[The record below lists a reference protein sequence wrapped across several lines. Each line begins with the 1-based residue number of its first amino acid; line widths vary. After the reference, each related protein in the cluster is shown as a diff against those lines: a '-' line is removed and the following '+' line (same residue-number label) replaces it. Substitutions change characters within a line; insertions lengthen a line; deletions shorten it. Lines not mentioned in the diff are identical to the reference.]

1 MEEKKQYRKNPGYG
15 AGKNGTGNTGRYD
28 YRKKD
33 GTERT
38 DGGEKPRASFRDGV
52 PQTDPDQLVIGR
64 NAVSE
69 LLKSGRDIDKLWV
82 KKGERVGSLIQ
93 IVGEAIGRG
102 IPVAEVEAS
111 KLDAMAGGLPH
122 QGVIASAALKQYIT
136 VEEMVEAAKASGEKP
151 LILIADCVE
160 DPQNLGAMIRV
171 AECCGAHGVIL
182 PKRHAVGLTGV
193 VGKASA
199 GALEHVPVAKV
210 PNLAQ
215 TVDYLKKEGFWIF
228 AAEAGGQTYYECDMN
243 CAAAIILGSEGNGV
257 SRLLLDKSDAIVS
270 IPMYGRINSLNV
282 SCATAVILNEAARQQ
297 RTGTK

>member
-1 MEEKKQYRKNPGYG
+1 MSDQNKKPYEKKYRGGNGKRADGYG
-15 AGKNGTGNTGRYD
+15 TGYGKE
-28 YRKKD
+28 RKPD
-33 GTERT
+33 REER
-38 DGGEKPRASFRDGV
+38 DRRPDAEERIS
-52 PQTDPDQLVIGR
+52 DQLVIGR

-69 LLKSGRDIDKLWV
+69 LLKSGRDIDKMWV

-102 IPVAEVEAS
+102 IPVAEVDVT

-122 QGVIASAALKQYIT
+122 QGVIASAAAKQYVT
-136 VEEMVEAAKASGEKP
+136 VDEMIAAAKESGEKP

-182 PKRHAVGLTGV
+182 PRRHAVGLTGA

-199 GALEHVPVAKV
+199 GALEHVPVAKAT
-210 PNLAQ
+210 NLAQ
-215 TVDYLKKEGFWIF
+215 VVDQLKKEGFWIF
-228 AAEAGGQTYYECDMN
+228 AAEAGGTAYYECDMN

-257 SRLLLDKSDAIVS
+257 SRLLLDKADAVVS
-270 IPMYGRINSLNV
+270 IPMYGKINSLNV

-297 RTGTK
+297 RNGTK

>member
-1 MEEKKQYRKNPGYG
+1 MEEKKQKQKNAGYG
-15 AGKNGTGNTGRYD
+15 EGKNRTGKTGGYGYRNRENTF
-28 YRKKD
+28 
-33 GTERT
+33 RT
-38 DGGEKPRASFRDGV
+38 DRPERARDPFRENESQPD
-52 PQTDPDQLVIGR
+52 TDQLFIGR

-102 IPVAEVEAS
+102 IPVAEVETA

-122 QGVIASAALKQYIT
+122 QGVIASAALKQYVT
-136 VEEMVEAAKASGEKP
+136 VDEMVEAAKASGEKP

-182 PKRHAVGLTGV
+182 PKRHAVGLTGA
-193 VGKASA
+193 VGKSSA
-199 GALEHVPVAKV
+199 GAFEHVPVAKV

-257 SRLLLDKSDAIVS
+257 SHLLLEKADAIVS
-270 IPMYGRINSLNV
+270 IPMYGKINSLNV
-282 SCATAVILNEAARQQ
+282 SCATAVILNEAVRQQ